1 MMHFVMAGASDL
13 NRWHCI
19 EALGCVKPVA
29 SVKSVASGK
38 ENAMLT
44 YRAQQ
49 LGPLAPATSP
59 DWSPRNSALTFQGP
73 GLKAGNQLFLN
84 LQLPKPQEQGC
95 RGSPA
100 CAAGDGPAPALLR
113 GRASANTP

>member
-49 LGPLAPATSP
+49 LGPLAPATTGALA
-59 DWSPRNSALTFQGP
+59 NSALTFQGP

-95 RGSPA
+95 RGTPA
-100 CAAGDGPAPALLR
+100 CAAGDGPAPALLC